1 LKLISNDSKYLQN
14 SNLLKP
20 PKGKHSFWFQERK
33 HFNEMID
40 KCRNYYP
47 EYLQTRNQLHRQN
60 HKKIQK
66 EIREFLCDMENDWWE
81 KNSQLKW
88 SSYQHEEIPMHT
100 IRQ

>member
-81 KNSQLKW
+81 KTAN
-88 SSYQHEEIPMHT
+88 
-100 IRQ
+100 